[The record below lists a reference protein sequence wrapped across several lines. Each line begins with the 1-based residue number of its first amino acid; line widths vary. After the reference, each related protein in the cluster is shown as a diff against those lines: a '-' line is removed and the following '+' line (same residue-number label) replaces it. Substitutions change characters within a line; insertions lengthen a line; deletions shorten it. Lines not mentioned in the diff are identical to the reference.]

1 MFLLGGFRAL
11 YEHRGGSTRPLGFNV
26 AYWFLGAG
34 LALLVLGSEAAVRGG
49 VAVARAAGLSPL
61 AIGLFVISLATS
73 SPELAVALRASL
85 AGSSDIAVG
94 NVVGSNI
101 LNILLILGIAALIRP
116 MPSSPKVVLRDGG
129 AMLGSGVALA
139 LMAWGGVITRAEG
152 LFLLLALVVY
162 FATIFFS
169 DWRRSPEHS
178 IPCSRAIE
186 RLGGET
192 TSGSAGF
199 YILVFGIVCLVIGAH
214 FAVGGAVRVA
224 GMLHWSEA
232 AVGLTIVA
240 FGSSL
245 PELIL
250 TATAAA
256 RGETDLAIGHLIGSN
271 SFNIL
276 GVIGLTAA
284 IHPVSVA
291 PMLAAVDVLVMVAA
305 SAILLPM
312 LAANWRLSRPQG
324 AMLLATYAGY
334 LVFLAWRQGILTP
347 HMLGLG

>member
-1 MFLLGGFRAL
+1 
-11 YEHRGGSTRPLGFNV
+11 V

-49 VAVARAAGLSPL
+49 VALSRAIGLSPL
-61 AIGLFVISLATS
+61 VIGLFVISLATS

-85 AGSSDIAVG
+85 TGSPDIAIG
-94 NVVGSNI
+94 NVIGSNV

-139 LMAWGGVITRAEG
+139 LMAWGGVISRAEG
-152 LFLLLALVVY
+152 ALLLLALIVY

-178 IPCSRAIE
+178 IHCGRAIE

-199 YILVFGIVCLVIGAH
+199 YILVIGVVCLVLGAH
-214 FAVGGAVRVA
+214 FAVAGAVRVA
-224 GMLHWSEA
+224 SMLHLSQA
-232 AVGLTIVA
+232 LVGLTIVA
-240 FGSSL
+240 LGSSL

-271 SFNIL
+271 SFNVL
-276 GVIGLTAA
+276 GVLGITAIIQPIA
-284 IHPVSVA
+284 VA
-291 PMLAAVDVLVMVAA
+291 PMLAAVDVLFMVGA

-347 HMLGLG
+347 QMLGLS